1 MKKKSNKS
9 DGRPIVVQS
18 SQPIQSSVME
28 DIVSIIKGLFNTVC
42 KGVDKLLEGS
52 GYKPE
57 GKAKPIKPEDSGDG
71 YGAGIIRTYKAGTGE
86 TVVVTIIDCDE
97 NNSGELFYVKI
108 ECQGHRTFEKD
119 KVRKN
124 RIEKLVD
131 NYIDDELGA
140 SNEGEVNNNDAEGT
154 EGQVDASCRIC
165 KVTLQRVTS
174 STGVDSINLMKIQ
187 ANYPIK
193 LAMEDVEEVV
203 DSDEFVNSLQE
214 DEPQSFEIT
223 QVPGEENPDE
233 LEYDVNEI
241 GNDEVDTSMSYEE
254 LLKAAAKFSFDIQC
268 IGWGAKG
275 PDMDNLRSRLF
286 NFKWAAESAIDLFAN
301 LMVSE
306 THVVPHLGKLP
317 TGGTGGVDMSQGFD
331 YQEGLTVLDKSID
344 KFIQT
349 LEEHYINLSH
359 EIQKR
364 VDDLIFELKNGN
376 SANIKRAMM

>member
-1 MKKKSNKS
+1 MKKNNRIGK
-9 DGRPIVVQS
+9 PIVVQS
-18 SQPIQSSVME
+18 AQKVQAGVLEDVM
-28 DIVSIIKGLFNTVC
+28 SIIKGLFSTLC
-42 KGVDKLLEGS
+42 KGIDKVLEGS

-57 GKAKPIKPEDSGDG
+57 GKAAPVKATKEHGPGYKRQYKTTKHEAGSGD
-71 YGAGIIRTYKAGTGE
+71 
-86 TVVVTIIDCDE
+86 VVTVEVVKTNPDG
-97 NNSGELFYVKI
+97 SGDNVDVKI
-108 ECQGHRTFEKD
+108 SCEGHKTFEKKNVPEK
-119 KVRKN
+119 KVQKY
-124 RIEKLVD
+124 IED
-131 NYIDDELGA
+131 YMDSELGA
-140 SNEGEVNNNDAEGT
+140 SYEGEVADTSEDDEN
-154 EGQVDASCRIC
+154 VDASSKVCR
-165 KVTLQRVTS
+165 VTLQRVTCG
-174 STGVDSINLMKIQ
+174 TEDTINLMKIQ
-187 ANYPIK
+187 ANYPIQ
-193 LAMEDVEEVV
+193 LAMEDVQQVV
-203 DSDEFVNSLQE
+203 EDDNFVDGLGQ
-214 DEPQSFEIT
+214 EPQSFEIT
-223 QVPGEENPDE
+223 EVPSEDNPDE
-233 LEYDVNEI
+233 LEYNVDEI
-241 GNDEVDTSMSYEE
+241 GNEEVDPSMSYEE